1 MSSTHLSN
9 RKNWQEHAS
18 VVGTK
23 GEVDFATALAV
34 ELPTHYTVELKPPKL
49 KVYPDDKG
57 IILDCRVF
65 NQKTGKC
72 VYIEKK
78 TGNNGGNAHER
89 VYKFLSPGLKNIVR
103 SRYNTASNPFY
114 LVFSGKTFQ
123 GKKYQNEFY
132 LLLEKENYAIMDPNF
147 ANIKKV
153 AKDIMEIV

>member
-9 RKNWQEHAS
+9 RKNWQAHAN
-18 VVGTK
+18 VVGAK
-23 GEVDFATALAV
+23 GEVGFAKALAT

-57 IILDCRVF
+57 VILDCRVV

-89 VYKFLSPGLKNIVR
+89 VYKFLSLGLKEAVR
-103 SRYNTASNPFY
+103 SKYNTAHNPFY

-123 GKKYQNEFY
+123 GKKYQNEFC
-132 LLLEKENYAIMDPNF
+132 LLLKNENYAIMDPNF
-147 ANIKKV
+147 GNIKKV
-153 AKDIMEIV
+153 AKDIVGIV

>member
-9 RKNWQEHAS
+9 RQNWQQHAN
-18 VVGTK
+18 VVGTN
-23 GEVDFATALAV
+23 GEVKFAKALAV

-49 KVYPDDKG
+49 KVYPDGKG
-57 IILDCRVF
+57 VFLDCRVV

-89 VYKFLSPGLKNIVR
+89 VYKFLSPQLKEVVR
-103 SRYNTASNPFY
+103 LKYNTAHSPFY

-123 GKKYQNEFY
+123 GEKYQNEFR
-132 LLLEKENYAIMDPNF
+132 LLLKNENYAVMDSNF
-147 ANIKKV
+147 GNIKNV
-153 AKDIMEIV
+153 AKDIMGIV